1 MSDPNKCTGCGT
13 CEAVCSLH
21 HTGTV
26 NPSRSRIRVIRFE
39 GGVFIPML
47 CLQCKDPICVSV
59 CPTAAI
65 FKDEVTRGIIIDSEE
80 CIGCKMCMLNCP
92 FGAISIDSGDE
103 KLIKCDLCG
112 GDPTCVK
119 FCSTGALQYVK
130 EDTYSLR
137 KMKEAV
143 EKLPKLIRLATGG
156 GE

>member
-1 MSDPNKCTGCGT
+1 
-13 CEAVCSLH
+13 
-21 HTGTV
+21 
-26 NPSRSRIRVIRFE
+26 
-39 GGVFIPML
+39 
-47 CLQCKDPICVSV
+47 
-59 CPTAAI
+59 
-65 FKDEVTRGIIIDSEE
+65 
-80 CIGCKMCMLNCP
+80 MLNCP